1 MNPIGKAILATLAYT
16 GLGTSSHFDIYN
28 SAGNTNVLVDVAGS
42 FESGTSPAVT
52 PAVRAAARS
61 SASSPAW
68 AASSSGAPTVS
79 AG

>member
-1 MNPIGKAILATLAYT
+1 MNPIGKTILATLAYT
-16 GLGTSSHFDIYN
+16 GLGTSNHFDIYN

-42 FESGTSPAVT
+42 FESGTSPAVA
-52 PAVRAAARS
+52 PAVRAARS

-68 AASSSGAPTVS
+68 TASSSGTPTVS